1 MSNLYREPSIDAS
14 YQVSF
19 HLAKRFQRR
28 RFLEIEQFGLAVSEK
43 IFRNQPIRNKNC
55 LWQPCLL
62 MDQDE
67 ISNLN
72 RRLSI
77 DASYQVSIHPKQEL
91 PVAAMFVHRSGRNE
105 QSLERTFH
113 RYFLPSFSSFDWG
126 VSEGKIKMWKVKDDR
141 RRTPSDCKSSHCLWQ
156 GELKNC
162 KN

>member
-1 MSNLYREPSIDAS
+1 MSILYRGPSIDAS

-67 ISNLN
+67 ISNLY
-72 RRLSI
+72 RGPSI
-77 DASYQVSIHPKQEL
+77 DASYQVSIHLAKQ
-91 PVAAMFVHRSGRNE
+91 F
-105 QSLERTFH
+105 Q
-113 RYFLPSFSSFDWG
+113 
-126 VSEGKIKMWKVKDDR
+126 R
-141 RRTPSDCKSSHCLWQ
+141 REDF
-156 GELKNC
+156 
-162 KN
+162 